1 MSPRERFLNALK
13 GEAVDRPCVG
23 TPTSIATT
31 DLMESEDCTF
41 PEVHT
46 NGEKMAKLA
55 AVGHEVL
62 GYDTV
67 APYFS
72 VINEAAALGANMSWG
87 DMSHMP
93 AVRRPYLFEEPKD
106 FHIPPDFLERVP
118 TRAVLEAIS
127 LLRQRFG
134 DEVAIIGKVF
144 GPWTLAYHLF
154 GIEEFLVLTLDNPGK
169 VRRILDVLKEVT
181 LVFAQAQ
188 IEAGADSLTLGDH
201 LTGDLCRAEM
211 YRDYLLPVHQ
221 ELSRRIDCPIILH
234 ICGFTLDR
242 LDYIADSGFAAFHFD
257 SRNDAREA
265 MAIAGERIKLAGNV
279 SNVPSIVSGDQ
290 QSIEDQVRYAID
302 AGVAVIGP
310 ECAVPLNASSE
321 ALRWIVDAASCASG
335 GGLSG

>member
-1 MSPRERFLNALK
+1 
-13 GEAVDRPCVG
+13 
-23 TPTSIATT
+23 
-31 DLMESEDCTF
+31 MESEDCTF

-154 GIEEFLVLTLDNPGK
+154 GIEEFLVLIRFGLPRPVAVPVLHNQRLTQGGDCGRTTQRHLYVTGANLD
-169 VRRILDVLKEVT
+169 
-181 LVFAQAQ
+181 
-188 IEAGADSLTLGDH
+188 
-201 LTGDLCRAEM
+201 RAECRM
-211 YRDYLLPVHQ
+211 RPHVPPHVPRLLYA
-221 ELSRRIDCPIILH
+221 LSGLEAAHDLLVVRPAAQMRW
-234 ICGFTLDR
+234 
-242 LDYIADSGFAAFHFD
+242 DSGAWEAAEG
-257 SRNDAREA
+257 NGAR
-265 MAIAGERIKLAGNV
+265 
-279 SNVPSIVSGDQ
+279 
-290 QSIEDQVRYAID
+290 
-302 AGVAVIGP
+302 
-310 ECAVPLNASSE
+310 
-321 ALRWIVDAASCASG
+321 
-335 GGLSG
+335 